1 MVGHIPL
8 EDGIGVR
15 IPVPQPFLF
24 GLEFNSIKTKKMNN
38 KILSIIE
45 ARVHQDNWELLQQ
58 NYEEVKKEN
67 LLSLLLSSHLVQD
80 INEPEI
86 WRIVTIWENLEAM
99 NEYRKSV
106 DVPAWILV
114 FQKVNAVPKLIIN
127 TILLSK

>member
-1 MVGHIPL
+1 
-8 EDGIGVR
+8 
-15 IPVPQPFLF
+15 
-24 GLEFNSIKTKKMNN
+24 MNN

-45 ARVHQDNWELLQQ
+45 ARVHQNSWELLQQ

-67 LLSLLLSSHLVQD
+67 LPSLLLSSHLVQD